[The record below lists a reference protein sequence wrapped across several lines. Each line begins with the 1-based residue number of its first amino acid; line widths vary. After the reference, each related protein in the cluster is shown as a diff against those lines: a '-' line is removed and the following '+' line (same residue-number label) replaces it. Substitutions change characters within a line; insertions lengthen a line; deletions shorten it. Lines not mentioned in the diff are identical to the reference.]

1 MYYRRYLLLYLYLSC
16 QLFAHSQI
24 KSYIS
29 PEDSLFNEGM
39 YAESLNEHLKHLT
52 TLQSKNDYLA
62 ISYSHYKIGR
72 SYYYLNN
79 RKTAIDWFRTSID
92 YARKVNADSI
102 IAKNLRNIGSVYIE
116 MALKDSALIYLSK
129 ARPMILKLKNDKES
143 SLLYA
148 LYFELKLRLFNDTL
162 GSEPYLDTCAL
173 YSKKEGD
180 ANTYGF
186 YLIKRGIFYRNTR
199 RPRLAIQFLNEA
211 KKTYESINQLEGQMY
226 ALICLSSTYRDFKDA
241 DSCYLNYMYYTDLR
255 DKVYKDKTAE
265 NAAKYETLFN
275 TKTKEIENLDLKRK
289 NQLLFWFIVLGII
302 LAGVISFTIYK
313 IKANNKQRKFNEQ
326 LKEEQRKRFLEVL
339 QTQEN
344 ERSRIA
350 SDLHDGVGHLLS
362 AIKLNLSALSAE
374 NNNDKSITDN
384 LGKMVD
390 SASLE
395 VRQISHELMPQ
406 SLTELN
412 IISALNELANRI
424 NKSNSITVI
433 VSSQNEITDI
443 SKKTQI
449 VVYRIIQEILNNIL
463 KHAKASAVD
472 INLTHSESKLFL
484 VIQDNGIYFD
494 ENAIK
499 NSDGIGWKN
508 IRARIEMFNGEY
520 SISSNTSGGTKISVS
535 LNPEV

>member
-1 MYYRRYLLLYLYLSC
+1 
-16 QLFAHSQI
+16 
-24 KSYIS
+24 
-29 PEDSLFNEGM
+29 
-39 YAESLNEHLKHLT
+39 
-52 TLQSKNDYLA
+52 
-62 ISYSHYKIGR
+62 
-72 SYYYLNN
+72 
-79 RKTAIDWFRTSID
+79 
-92 YARKVNADSI
+92 
-102 IAKNLRNIGSVYIE
+102 
-116 MALKDSALIYLSK
+116 
-129 ARPMILKLKNDKES
+129 
-143 SLLYA
+143 
-148 LYFELKLRLFNDTL
+148 
-162 GSEPYLDTCAL
+162 
-173 YSKKEGD
+173 
-180 ANTYGF
+180 
-186 YLIKRGIFYRNTR
+186 
-199 RPRLAIQFLNEA
+199 
-211 KKTYESINQLEGQMY
+211 
-226 ALICLSSTYRDFKDA
+226 
-241 DSCYLNYMYYTDLR
+241 MYYTDLR

>member
-1 MYYRRYLLLYLYLSC
+1 MFYKRYLLLYLYLCC
-16 QLFAHSQI
+16 QFFAHSQI
-24 KSYIS
+24 KSHVS
-29 PEDSLFNEGM
+29 LEDSLFNAGM
-39 YAESLNEHLKHLT
+39 YAESLNEHLRHLT

-79 RKTAIDWFRTSID
+79 KKTAINWFRTSIEN
-92 YARKVNADSI
+92 ARKANADSI
-102 IAKNLRNIGSVYIE
+102 IAKDLRNIGSIYIE
-116 MALKDSALIYLSK
+116 MAIKDSALLYLSK
-129 ARPMILKLKNDKES
+129 ARPMILKLRNDKES

-148 LYFELKLRLFNDTL
+148 LYFELKLKLFNDTI

-186 YLIKRGIFYRNTR
+186 YLIKRGIFYRDTR
-199 RPRLAIQFLNEA
+199 RPRLAIQCLNEA
-211 KKTYESINQLEGQMY
+211 KRTYESINQLEGQMY
-226 ALICLSSTYRDFKDA
+226 ALTCLAYTYKNMKNA
-241 DSCYLNYMYYTDLR
+241 DSCYIIYSQYTDLR
-255 DKVYKDKTAE
+255 DKVYRDKTAE
-265 NAAKYETLFN
+265 NTAKYEILFN
-275 TKTKEIENLDLKRK
+275 TKNQQIENLDLKRK

-302 LAGVISFTIYK
+302 IAAVISFTIYK
-313 IKANNKQRKFNEQ
+313 IKANNKQRKFNDQ

-344 ERSRIA
+344 ERTRIA

-362 AIKLNLSALSAE
+362 AIKLNLSALSSE
-374 NNNDKSITDN
+374 NNNNKSITDN

-390 SASLE
+390 SASVE
-395 VRQISHELMPQ
+395 IRQISHELMPQ
-406 SLTELN
+406 SLTELD

-424 NKSNSITVI
+424 NKSNSITVTI
-433 VSSQNEITDI
+433 SSQNEITDI

-449 VVYRIIQEILNNIL
+449 IVYRIIQEILNNIL
-463 KHAKASAVD
+463 KHANASIVD
-472 INLTHSESKLFL
+472 ISLTHSESKLFL

-494 ENAIK
+494 EHAIK
-499 NSDGIGWKN
+499 SSGGIGWKN

-520 SISSNTSGGTKISVS
+520 SIQSNTSGGTKISIS

>member
-1 MYYRRYLLLYLYLSC
+1 MFLKRPFLGCIFLCLVICTYAQKKLSV
-16 QLFAHSQI
+16 S
-24 KSYIS
+24 K
-29 PEDSLFNEGM
+29 EDSLFNIGM
-39 YAESLNEHLKHLT
+39 YAESLNENLKQLN
-52 TLQSKNDYLA
+52 LIQSKNDFKA
-62 ISYSHYKIGR
+62 ISYLHYKIGR
-72 SYYYLNN
+72 SYYYLGN
-79 RKTAIDWFRTSID
+79 RLSAINWFRTSNE
-92 YARKVNADSI
+92 YARIVNADSI
-102 IAKNLRNIGSVYIE
+102 IGKNYRNIGSIYCE
-116 MALKDSALIYLSK
+116 MA
-129 ARPMILKLKNDKES
+129 KNDSSMHYLNKASSYIKSMKNNKES

-148 LYFELKLRLFNDTL
+148 IYFELRLRNFRDTV
-162 GSEPYLDTCAL
+162 GAEAYLDTCAM
-173 YSKKEGD
+173 YSKEDGD
-180 ANTYGF
+180 ANSYAF
-186 YLIKRGIFYRNTR
+186 YLVKRGIFYKETFRCE
-199 RPRLAIQFLNEA
+199 LAISYLKKA
-211 KKTYESINQLEGQMY
+211 KKAYESLNQLEGQMY
-226 ALICLSSTYRDFKDA
+226 ALICLASAYRNCKDA

-265 NAAKYETLFN
+265 SAAKYEALFN
-275 TKTKEIENLDLKRK
+275 TKNQQIENIELKQK

-302 LAGVISFTIYK
+302 IAGFISFTIYK

-326 LKEEQRKRFLEVL
+326 LKEEQRRRFLEVL

-362 AIKLNLSALSAE
+362 AIKLNLSALSTE

-406 SLTELN
+406 SLTELD

-424 NKSNSITVI
+424 NKSNSITVTI
-433 VSSQNEITDI
+433 SSQNEITDI

-449 VVYRIIQEILNNIL
+449 VVYRIIQEVLNNIL
-463 KHAKASAVD
+463 KHAKASTVD
-472 INLTHSESKLFL
+472 INLTHSKSKLFL

-499 NSDGIGWKN
+499 SSGGIGWKN
-508 IRARIEMFNGEY
+508 IKARIEMFKGEY
-520 SISSNTSGGTKISVS
+520 SILSNTSGGTKLSVS